1 MKNLTGKSSII
12 MLSQTSLAAT
22 EEGDTS
28 TDWKGVRFR
37 KQIASFGDWVDPN
50 DPSKTMTLD
59 DSFADQMI
67 ENFDAMRSGAKKQLP
82 RVAVPM
88 NHTDD
93 SYANSGE
100 VVALEKD
107 ADGIW
112 ATMEIRDWGTQFKIE
127 DDLVWD
133 VSMAFDFDYE
143 DTKGERHG
151 VVLEHVALVNNPYL
165 FGMAEFER
173 APEQVE
179 KDAAIRAYWDDMDDW
194 YDEFSRTNS
203 GSAIMLSKS
212 KAKELRAM
220 AKRKKQLE
228 KESKVTL
235 ATVTNDREFD
245 VTITVQDEDGA
256 DVEQIVKAGETVEV
270 PDDQEDAVKKQIA
283 DAEEPTD
290 EDLSDETPEEKAA
303 REAKE
308 AEDAE
313 GDDDKD
319 KKDNT
324 PNPDRDNKTLSKT
337 ERAELAKLRAEK
349 SDTAAKLAYKELL
362 DGGFITPAQKDDFI
376 RLHKAG
382 STAKVKLSRDKKEV
396 ELSTSDALVD
406 LVKAGGKRVDFS
418 QNGSGK
424 TETGDDNAAV
434 SKNLSSEQT
443 DGLKANGIT
452 SKQVD
457 DLAAKS
463 PLYAKQMAKLTKKD
477 K

>member
-1 MKNLTGKSSII
+1 MINLTGKKSII

-50 DPSKTMTLD
+50 DPSKTMVLD
-59 DSFADQMI
+59 KEFADQMI
-67 ENFDAMRSGAKKQLP
+67 ANFDAMRSGEKKQLP
-82 RVAVPM
+82 RVAIPM

-100 VVALEKD
+100 VVALEQD
-107 ADGIW
+107 AAGIW

-143 DTKGERHG
+143 DTKGEKHG

-173 APEQVE
+173 APEQKE
-179 KDAAIRAYWDDMDDW
+179 KDAAIKAYWDDMDDW

-212 KAKELRAM
+212 KAKELSAM
-220 AKRKKQLE
+220 KNRKKKLDNN
-228 KESKVTL
+228 KVEL

-245 VTITVQDEDGA
+245 VTITVKDEDGA
-256 DVEQIVKAGETVEV
+256 DVEQIVKAGESVEV
-270 PDDQEDAVKKQIA
+270 PDDQEDDVKKQIA
-283 DAEEPTD
+283 DAEAPD
-290 EDLSDETPEEKAA
+290 DADLSNDDDK
-303 REAKE
+303 
-308 AEDAE
+308 DGE
-313 GDDDKD
+313 GDDDKGGEGDDADKD
-319 KKDNT
+319 KKDTT

-337 ERAELAKLRAEK
+337 ERKELADLRAKEA
-349 SDTAAKLAYKELL
+349 DRAAEAAYQTLL
-362 DGGFITPAQKDDFI
+362 SGGFIVPAQKDAFI
-376 RLHKAG
+376 QLHKAG
-382 STAKVKLSRDKKEV
+382 GSAKIKLSRDKKEV
-396 ELSTSDALVD
+396 ELSTSDAIID

-424 TETGDDNAAV
+424 TTDDDNKAAV
-434 SKNLSSEQT
+434 STKLSEEQT
-443 DGLKANGIT
+443 EGLKANGI
-452 SKQVD
+452 SQKQVD

-463 PLYAKQMAKLTKKD
+463 PLYAEQMAKLTKKD

>member
-12 MLSQTSLAAT
+12 TLSNARLAAT
-22 EEGDTS
+22 EDGDTS
-28 TDWKGVRFR
+28 EDWKGVRFR

-59 DSFADQMI
+59 DAFADEMI
-67 ENFDAMRSGAKKQLP
+67 ANFEAMRDGTKLQLP
-82 RVAVPM
+82 RVAIPM

-93 SYANSGE
+93 SWANAGE

-107 ADGIW
+107 AAGIW
-112 ATMEIRDWGTQFKIE
+112 ATMEIRDWGVQFKIE

-165 FGMAEFER
+165 FGMSEFER
-173 APEQVE
+173 APEQKE
-179 KDAAIRAYWDDMDDW
+179 KDAAIKAYWDDMDDW
-194 YDEFSRTNS
+194 YGEFKKENS

-212 KAKELRAM
+212 KAKELSAM
-220 AKRKKQLE
+220 SKRKKQLE

-245 VTITVQDEDGA
+245 VTITVKDEDGE

-270 PDDQEDAVKKQIA
+270 PDDQEEDVKKQIA
-283 DAEEPTD
+283 DAEAPTD
-290 EDLSDETPEEKAA
+290 EDLSDDDDK
-303 REAKE
+303 
-308 AEDAE
+308 DGE

-319 KKDNT
+319 GEGDDADKDKKDTT
-324 PNPDRDNKTLSKT
+324 PNPDRDNKTLSKK
-337 ERAELAKLRAEK
+337 ERAELADLRAKEA
-349 SDTAAKLAYKELL
+349 DRAAEAAYQTLL
-362 DGGFITPAQKDDFI
+362 SGGFIVPAQKDAFI
-376 RLHKAG
+376 QLHKAG
-382 STAKVKLSRDKKEV
+382 GSAKIKLSRDKKEV
-396 ELSTSDALVD
+396 ELSTSDAIID

-424 TETGDDNAAV
+424 TTTDDNEAAV
-434 SKNLSSEQT
+434 STKLSEEQT
-443 DGLKANGIT
+443 EGLKANGI
-452 SKQVD
+452 SQKQVD

-463 PLYAKQMAKLTKKD
+463 PLYAEQMAKLTKKD